1 MKNKAGKYFAV
12 NFVLLLM
19 IVCIYLAANAAMLQN
34 VFAQVGQAPIYKGQ
48 KNTITLVISAE
59 ADFENAVL
67 TGRYAKEKGLV
78 LTIGFTAEQMQAK
91 PEEIKK
97 LSAMGHEVI
106 LQGQID
112 TGHATPEEI
121 RTALNREIQAYTQL
135 FSKAPQ
141 YYLPYRFQAT
151 TLIKKACKEQAL
163 KVVLFSQDSRAVV
176 YKKADAF
183 VQTLFSQ
190 ISKGDFIYLDHAVLS
205 QDVLERLHREMEG
218 SGYKNQNMTQALI
231 D

>member
-176 YKKADAF
+176 YKKADAL

-218 SGYKNQNMTQALI
+218 SRYKNQNMTQALI

>member
-48 KNTITLVISAE
+48 KNTITLLISAE

-183 VQTLFSQ
+183 AQTLFSQ

>member
-48 KNTITLVISAE
+48 KNTITLLISAE

-151 TLIKKACKEQAL
+151 TLIKKACKEQTL

>member
-183 VQTLFSQ
+183 AQTLFSQ

>member
-48 KNTITLVISAE
+48 KNTITLLISAE

-141 YYLPYRFQAT
+141 DYLPYRFQAT
-151 TLIKKACKEQAL
+151 TLIKKACKEQTL

>member
-48 KNTITLVISAE
+48 KNTITLLISAE

-141 YYLPYRFQAT
+141 YYLPYCFQAT

-183 VQTLFSQ
+183 AQTLFSQ
-190 ISKGDFIYLDHAVLS
+190 ISKGDFIYLDHVVLS

>member
-1 MKNKAGKYFAV
+1 
-12 NFVLLLM
+12 
-19 IVCIYLAANAAMLQN
+19 ML
-34 VFAQVGQAPIYKGQ
+34 
-48 KNTITLVISAE
+48 ISAE

-183 VQTLFSQ
+183 AQTLFSQ
-190 ISKGDFIYLDHAVLS
+190 ISKGDFIYLDHVVLS

>member
-112 TGHATPEEI
+112 TGHTTPEEI

-183 VQTLFSQ
+183 AQTLFSQ

-218 SGYKNQNMTQALI
+218 SRYKNQNMTQALI

>member
-48 KNTITLVISAE
+48 KNTITLLISAE

-97 LSAMGHEVI
+97 LSEMGHEVI

-183 VQTLFSQ
+183 AQTLFSQ

>member
-1 MKNKAGKYFAV
+1 MKNRARRYFAV

-19 IVCIYLAANAAMLQN
+19 IVCIYLATNAAMLQN

-48 KNTITLVISAE
+48 KNTVTLVISAE
-59 ADFENAVL
+59 SDFENAVMA
-67 TGRYAKEKGLV
+67 GRYAKEKGLV
-78 LTIGFTAEQMQAK
+78 LTIGFTAEQMQTK
-91 PEEIKK
+91 PGEIKK
-97 LSAMGHEVI
+97 LSAMGHEII

-112 TGHATPEEI
+112 TGHAAPEEI
-121 RTALNREIQAYTQL
+121 RTALNREIGAYTQL

-151 TLIKKACKEQAL
+151 TLIKKACKEQVL
-163 KVVLFSQDSRAVV
+163 NVVLFSQDSRAVV

-183 VQTLFSQ
+183 TQALFSQ
-190 ISKGDFIYLDHAVLS
+190 INKGDFIYLDHTVLS
-205 QDVLERLHREMEG
+205 QEVLESLHREIEK